1 MVWIFGDSYSSP
13 FDNFEMGPWS
23 KEYIN
28 WKGYVPK
35 TFGDNIADKLNT
47 EVRNLALGGSD
58 NDTIF
63 ELIIKNAP
71 EFKKDDI
78 VIVGW
83 SDIVRFRLVNDFN
96 KFDFVVPNKSNSEII
111 SDVSETTINE
121 ILVNRTNPMYFEE
134 FKIRFD
140 FLNWL
145 LKDITFIQW
154 TAWGGHLQTNK
165 YVIRFS
171 KENKTSVNLETNG
184 IINDTH
190 YSELGHIELTDD
202 FMKLIN
208 DDDLRYKNNS
218 ISKPLT

>member
-1 MVWIFGDSYSSP
+1 MVWIFGDSFSAP
-13 FDNFEMGPWS
+13 FDNSEMGPWS
-23 KEYIN
+23 KEYIK

-47 EVRNLALGGSD
+47 EVRNFALGGSD

-96 KFDFVVPNKSNSEII
+96 KFDFLLPNKSNSEVI

-121 ILVNRTNPMYFEE
+121 ILVNRLNPMYFEE

-154 TAWGGHLQTNK
+154 TAWVSNLQTNK
-165 YVIRFS
+165 YVINFA
-171 KENKTSVNLETNG
+171 KQFKPNIHLETKG
-184 IINDTH
+184 VVNDTH

-218 ISKPLT
+218 ISNY

>member
-1 MVWIFGDSYSSP
+1 MVWIFGDSYSAP

>member
-1 MVWIFGDSYSSP
+1 MVWIFGDSFSTP
-13 FDNFEMGPWS
+13 FDDFSMGPWS
-23 KEYIN
+23 KEYIE

-47 EVRNLALGGSD
+47 EVRHFGVGGSD

-63 ELIIKNAP
+63 ESIIKNAP

-83 SDIVRFRLVNDFN
+83 SCIVRFRLVNSYN
-96 KFDFVVPNKSNSEII
+96 KFQYILPNYNNSKMMKN
-111 SDVSETTINE
+111 VSETAINE
-121 ILVNRTNPMYFEE
+121 ILVNRANPMYFEE

-145 LKDITFIQW
+145 LRDMKLIQW
-154 TAWGGHLQTNK
+154 TAWSANFQTNK
-165 YVIRFS
+165 YVINFA
-171 KENKTSVNLETNG
+171 KEFKPNIHRETKG
-184 IINDTH
+184 AVNDTH

-218 ISKPLT
+218 ISKHLT